1 MVINRLNKAFLAS
14 TSPSASHIKHP
25 VSGIEYPQ
33 PDKNSLFF
41 ALAAILSLLPVNT
54 IGMKEKDKNSGTEQ
68 HSTETAEMN
77 ENPGINTDENAAGT
91 THLNEPVAEESETER
106 LQAELQEQKDKYIR
120 LMAEFDNFRR
130 RTAKER
136 LELVQTAGKD
146 VIVSLL
152 DVLDD
157 CDRAEKQIQ
166 STEDV
171 QQVREGVLL
180 VFNKMRATLQ
190 GKGVKEMKSVHEEF
204 DVEKHEAI
212 TEIPAP
218 NEELKG
224 KVIDEVQKGY
234 YLNDKIIRF
243 AKVVVGK

>member
-1 MVINRLNKAFLAS
+1 
-14 TSPSASHIKHP
+14 
-25 VSGIEYPQ
+25 
-33 PDKNSLFF
+33 
-41 ALAAILSLLPVNT
+41 
-54 IGMKEKDKNSGTEQ
+54 MKEKDKNPGPGNN
-68 HSTETAEMN
+68 STETAEIN
-77 ENPGINTDENAAGT
+77 ENSGLNTDENAAGT
-91 THLNEPVAEESETER
+91 TRLNEPVEEESETEQLR
-106 LQAELQEQKDKYIR
+106 ADLQEQKDKYIR

-136 LELVQTAGKD
+136 LELIQTAGKD

-157 CDRAEKQIQ
+157 CDRAEKQMQ
-166 STEDV
+166 ATEDPG
-171 QQVREGVLL
+171 QIKEGVLL
-180 VFNKMRATLQ
+180 VFNKMRSTMQ
-190 GKGVKEMKSVHEEF
+190 SKGVKEMKSVHEAF

-218 NEELKG
+218 TGDLKG

-234 YLNDKIIRF
+234 YLNDKIVRF